1 MHLLDF
7 LFRRRPREHIAHIDE
22 SILVAADV
30 DESGLQRRQDV
41 LDRPLVDMID
51 DVHVVIAFDGE
62 IAKTAIFQDRH
73 ARFFW
78 HDIAYDCFHL
88 LIPPVRTNS

>member
-1 MHLLDF
+1 MKAF
-7 LFRRRPREHIAHIDE
+7 LWRAVVEE
-22 SILVAADV
+22 AARQAA